1 MVTTVYHCTVSNPPE
16 SVQHITKT
24 FKSGNSSW
32 TGNAALEGGKSIYI
46 KLSWN
51 LKQEAKLGTGPY
63 VRIIL
68 KLDWISSGWCPRQ
81 AYLQGTWFGLHLQ
94 ELETY
99 EITTQIKFLA
109 AIRTLVFFL
118 QPMAMLTAAN
128 YTENIQLATDPFM
141 QVVV

>member
-1 MVTTVYHCTVSNPPE
+1 
-16 SVQHITKT
+16 
-24 FKSGNSSW
+24 
-32 TGNAALEGGKSIYI
+32 
-46 KLSWN
+46 
-51 LKQEAKLGTGPY
+51 
-63 VRIIL
+63 
-68 KLDWISSGWCPRQ
+68 
-81 AYLQGTWFGLHLQ
+81 LHLQ